1 MTINEVRRKYLEFM
15 RKNGHVIVKSSSL
28 VPENDPTTLFT
39 AAGMQPMINYILGES
54 HPMGTRIADTQKCFR
69 SQDIEEVGDN
79 RHTTFFEMLG
89 NWSFGDYFKKEQIS
103 WMYKFL
109 TDKELGLGLDKDRL
123 YFSCYIGNENLNLP
137 KDDEAKNF
145 WIENGIDKSHISFY
159 DDDKNW
165 WSRSGRPENMPIGE
179 PGGPDSEMFFDFD
192 PNNEKKIHENS
203 QWASEECHPNCDCG
217 RFVEIGNSVFIQY
230 KKTENGLEEM
240 SQKNV
245 DFGGGLTRMTAA
257 TIDDSDIFNLD
268 IFTPAKKIISDIIN
282 DSYPER
288 IIKEVYI
295 SESNENNLALTNDG
309 AKTINYRI
317 ILDHIHAATFLI
329 GDGVMP
335 GNKDQMYFV
344 RRLIRRA
351 IVAGHKLGIQNNFT
365 KDIAETFILKYKE
378 AEEYLG
384 DNLSVN
390 KNKILE
396 ELDKEENKFRKTLVL
411 GMKEFEKT
419 VDVKKYKEGS
429 VDKVYKYLFAEAA
442 FNLHQS
448 FGFPIEI
455 IKEICIEKDIDFM
468 KEEEDKFYKLK
479 QEHSEKSRTASE
491 GMFKGGLAD
500 SSEVTTA
507 LHTCC
512 HLMLAGM
519 KKVLGDSV
527 SQAGSNITAE
537 RLRFDFTFD
546 RKVEDNEVK
555 GIEDY
560 VNTAIQ
566 NSFVVKI
573 EEMQKEI
580 AKENGVV
587 GSFWEKYPDIVK
599 VYNMIGEDGNIYSR
613 ELCGG
618 PHVEKSDDYLKGKVF
633 SISKQEAVSAGV
645 RRFKAVL
652 K

>member
-109 TDKELGLGLDKDRL
+109 TDKEIGLGLDKNRL
-123 YFSCYIGNENLNLP
+123 YFSCYIGNENLNLS

-145 WIENGIDKSHISFY
+145 WIENGIDESHISFY

-179 PGGPDSEMFFDFD
+179 PGGPDSEIFFDFD
-192 PNNEKKIHENS
+192 PSNEKKIHENS
-203 QWASEECHPNCDCG
+203 AWAGEECHPNCDCG

-245 DFGGGLTRMTAA
+245 DFGGGLTRMAAA

-268 IFTPAKKIISDIIN
+268 IFKNSKDILENISNKK
-282 DSYPER
+282 YE
-288 IIKEVYI
+288 
-295 SESNENNLALTNDG
+295 ENNSQF
-309 AKTINYRI
+309 RV

-351 IVAGHKLGIQNNFT
+351 VVAGHKLGIQDNFT

-384 DNLSVN
+384 DNLSLN
-390 KNKILE
+390 KDKILE

-411 GMKEFEKT
+411 GMKEFEKISNK
-419 VDVKKYKEGS
+419 DISSEN
-429 VDKVYKYLFAEAA
+429 A
-442 FNLHQS
+442 FDLLQS
-448 FGFPIEI
+448 FGFPIELT
-455 IKEICIEKDIDFM
+455 IELANEKGLKVDIEGFN
-468 KEEEDKFYKLK
+468 KLK
-479 QEHSEKSRTASE
+479 EEHSEKSRTASE

-555 GIEDY
+555 SIEDY

-599 VYNMIGEDGNIYSR
+599 VYNMIGDDGNIYSR

-618 PHVEKSDDYLKGKVF
+618 PHVEKSEDYLKGKVF